1 MRVPETEV
9 GINYM
14 IPLKIVKFYH
24 MKELTKAEEQ
34 VMQILWDHGKA
45 FVKDLISDMPDPKP
59 AYNTVS
65 TIIRILEKKGFVDHK
80 AYGNTHEYF
89 PLISRKE
96 YTRLYMKNFMHNY
109 FSGSFKEMVSFFAT
123 ENKLSLSDLD
133 ELMKDVKNDLKE
145 KNSNQK

>member
-1 MRVPETEV
+1 MRVPPIEI
-9 GINYM
+9 GAGYM
-14 IPLKIVKFYH
+14 LPLKIVNFNH

-45 FVKDLISDMPDPKP
+45 FVKNLIDDMPEPKP

-89 PLISRKE
+89 PLVSRKE

-109 FSGSFKEMVSFFAT
+109 FSGSFKEMVSFFAR

-145 KNSNQK
+145 KNSSKK